1 MLSSIFVRFKTG
13 LSYTAILSALIMSG
27 CTLTGQQEQPLTPA
41 AKAEIEMKQ
50 FQKVID
56 DAQGHASLDVIRAYI
71 GLEKL
76 IKDPALHQKNIDD
89 TWLTLTKLTP
99 EQRNGIV
106 IKSDENILQG
116 WLDLLNTYEYNKDDA
131 TKLSQAVREWQTRYP
146 RNPAA
151 LTLPST
157 LLRQSQPA
165 VGANSQIAL
174 LLPLS
179 GQAKVFGEAI
189 RQGFLDAQSG
199 LPQPQA
205 TEETSAIQPPSSNQ
219 DDSLSSILEELG
231 ITNSSTTEN
240 SAGNTDNTEQNSVT
254 AQDTQAVMSRN
265 TTLNLDPIAQNSRQV
280 IVYDTNNQPIDVLL
294 KKAQQD
300 GANLIVG
307 PLLKPEVLK
316 TIELQSTL
324 PVLAL
329 NELDNL
335 PTATSICF
343 FSLSP
348 EDETRNAAQ
357 HLRQQQKTTPLLIV
371 PDNKFGQRMAQT
383 FADEWQRTGGGTV
396 LKQSFGS
403 LDSLKTDI
411 NRGVGIRMTGTP
423 IIPTDNS
430 PVAIDA
436 QSMPVEPISSSTVDS
451 VYIIATSDELTLIKP
466 MIDMAISTQKRP
478 PIYVSSRSNQGGIG
492 PDFRMEMEGIQ
503 FSDIPLM
510 TGANLPLMQKASQ
523 QFAND
528 YSLMRLYAMGID
540 AWSLANNYND
550 LTNGSLHFNGISG
563 SLRVEDNCTIY
574 RQLPWM
580 QFKQGKIE
588 PVMQ

>member
-41 AKAEIEMKQ
+41 AKAEMEMKQ
-50 FQKVID
+50 YQKVID
-56 DAQGHASLDVIRAYI
+56 DAQGLASLDVIRAYI
-71 GLEKL
+71 GLETL
-76 IKDPALHQKNIDD
+76 ITDPQLRQKNIDD

-99 EQRNGIV
+99 EQRRSVV
-106 IKSDENILQG
+106 IKADENTLQG

-131 TKLSQAVREWQTRYP
+131 DKLSTAVREWQTRYH

-151 LTLPST
+151 LTLPAS
-157 LLRQSQPA
+157 LLRLSQPS
-165 VGANSQIAL
+165 VSTNSQIAL
-174 LLPLS
+174 LLPLT

-205 TEETSAIQPPSSNQ
+205 MPESQTPKN
-219 DDSLSSILEELG
+219 DDSLASILEELG
-231 ITNSSTTEN
+231 ISNTETSATNSDTTKE
-240 SAGNTDNTEQNSVT
+240 STDNSETNQVKEEKGTDTFSSNMSV
-254 AQDTQAVMSRN
+254 Q
-265 TTLNLDPIAQNSRQV
+265 LDPIAQNSRQV
-280 IVYDTNNQPIDVLL
+280 IVYDTNSQPIDVLL

-307 PLLKPEVLK
+307 PLLKPEVMK
-316 TIELQSTL
+316 TIELQSGL

-329 NELDNL
+329 NELDTI
-335 PTATSICF
+335 PSATTVCF

-357 HLRQQQKTTPLLIV
+357 HLRQQQKSNPLIIV

-396 LKQSFGS
+396 LQQTFSS
-403 LDSLKTDI
+403 VESLKASI

-423 IIPTDNS
+423 VLPTANAPLPLETQSIPS
-430 PVAIDA
+430 AGGAI
-436 QSMPVEPISSSTVDS
+436 DS

-478 PIYVSSRSNQGGIG
+478 PIYVSSRSNQGGTG
-492 PDFRMEMEGIQ
+492 PDFRMEMDGIQ

-510 TGANLPLMQKASQ
+510 TGANLPLMQKASSK
-523 QFAND
+523 FAND

-550 LTNGSLHFNGISG
+550 LTKGTLHFNGISG
-563 SLRVEDNCTIY
+563 SLHVENNCTVY

-588 PVMQ
+588 PVTQ

>member
-27 CTLTGQQEQPLTPA
+27 CTLTGQQEQPLDPVR
-41 AKAEIEMKQ
+41 KAELEMRQ
-50 FQKVID
+50 LQKVIED
-56 DAQGHASLDVIRAYI
+56 SQGQASLDVIRAYI
-71 GLEKL
+71 GLEPL
-76 IKDPALHQKNIDD
+76 ITDPTLHQQNIDD

-99 EQRNGIV
+99 EQRQAVV
-106 IKSDENILQG
+106 IKADENILQG
-116 WLDLLNTYEYNKDDA
+116 WLDLLNTYEYNREDA
-131 TKLSQAVREWQTRYP
+131 DKLSKAVREWQTRYP

-151 LTLPST
+151 LTLPAA
-157 LLRQSQPA
+157 LLRLSLPS
-165 VGANSQIAL
+165 VSTSSQIAL
-174 LLPLS
+174 LLPLT

-189 RQGFLDAQSG
+189 QQGFLDAQSG
-199 LPQPQA
+199 LPQPPA
-205 TEETSAIQPPSSNQ
+205 MPETKAEPKE
-219 DDSLSSILEELG
+219 DSLASILEELG
-231 ITNSSTTEN
+231 INNTETPSADTDSTKEPTEN
-240 SAGNTDNTEQNSVT
+240 SETSQNKETEAIEANYTVQ
-254 AQDTQAVMSRN
+254 
-265 TTLNLDPIAQNSRQV
+265 LDPIAQNSRQV
-280 IVYDTNNQPIDVLL
+280 IVYDTNSQPIDVLL
-294 KKAQQD
+294 KKVQQD

-307 PLLKPEVLK
+307 PLLKPEVMK
-316 TIELQSTL
+316 TIELQSGI

-329 NELDNL
+329 NELDTV
-335 PTATSICF
+335 PTATTVCF

-357 HLRQQQKTTPLLIV
+357 HLRQQQKSNPLIIV
-371 PDNKFGQRMAQT
+371 PSNKFGQRMAQT

-396 LKQSFGS
+396 LQQSFGS
-403 LDSLKTDI
+403 LETLKSSI

-423 IIPTDNS
+423 VLPTENAPLPLDS
-430 PVAIDA
+430 QSLPSTDGAI
-436 QSMPVEPISSSTVDS
+436 DS

-466 MIDMAISTQKRP
+466 MIDMAISTKKRP
-478 PIYVSSRSNQGGIG
+478 PIYVSSRSNQGGTG
-492 PDFRMEMEGIQ
+492 PDFRMEMDGIQ

-510 TGANLPLMQKASQ
+510 TGANLPLMQKASSK
-523 QFAND
+523 FAND

-550 LTNGSLHFNGISG
+550 LTKGTLRFNGISG

-588 PVMQ
+588 PVEQ

>member
-1 MLSSIFVRFKTG
+1 
-13 LSYTAILSALIMSG
+13 MSG

-41 AKAEIEMKQ
+41 AKAEMEMKQ

-56 DAQGHASLDVIRAYI
+56 DSQGLASLDVIRAYI
-71 GLEKL
+71 GLETL
-76 IKDPALHQKNIDD
+76 ITDPQLHQKNIDD

-99 EQRNGIV
+99 EQRRGVV
-106 IKSDENILQG
+106 IKADENTLQG

-131 TKLSQAVREWQTRYP
+131 DKLSTAVREWQTRYP

-151 LTLPST
+151 LTLPAS
-157 LLRQSQPA
+157 LLRLSQPS
-165 VGANSQIAL
+165 VSTSSQIAL
-174 LLPLS
+174 LLPLT

-205 TEETSAIQPPSSNQ
+205 MPEPQAPKN
-219 DDSLSSILEELG
+219 DDSLASILEELG
-231 ITNSSTTEN
+231 ISNTETSATNSDTTKA
-240 SAGNTDNTEQNSVT
+240 STDNSETNQVKEEKETETFSGNMTVQ
-254 AQDTQAVMSRN
+254 
-265 TTLNLDPIAQNSRQV
+265 LDPIAQNSRQV
-280 IVYDTNNQPIDVLL
+280 IVYDTNSQPIDVLL

-307 PLLKPEVLK
+307 PLLKPEVMK
-316 TIELQSTL
+316 TIELQSGL

-329 NELDNL
+329 NELESV
-335 PTATSICF
+335 PSATTVCF

-357 HLRQQQKTTPLLIV
+357 HLRQQQKSNPLIIV

-383 FADEWQRTGGGTV
+383 FADEWQHTGGGTV
-396 LKQSFGS
+396 LQQTFSS
-403 LDSLKTDI
+403 VESLKASI

-423 IIPTDNS
+423 VLPTANAPLPLETQSIPS
-430 PVAIDA
+430 AGGAI
-436 QSMPVEPISSSTVDS
+436 DS

-466 MIDMAISTQKRP
+466 MIDMAISTKKRP
-478 PIYVSSRSNQGGIG
+478 PIYVSSRSNQGGTG

-510 TGANLPLMQKASQ
+510 TGANLPLMQKASSK
-523 QFAND
+523 FAND

-550 LTNGSLHFNGISG
+550 LTKGSLRFNGISG
-563 SLRVEDNCTIY
+563 SLRVENNCTVY
-574 RQLPWM
+574 RELPWM

-588 PVMQ
+588 PVAQ

>member
-41 AKAEIEMKQ
+41 AKAEMEMKQ

-56 DAQGHASLDVIRAYI
+56 DAQGLASLDVIRAYI
-71 GLEKL
+71 GLETL
-76 IKDPALHQKNIDD
+76 ITDPQLRQKNIDD

-99 EQRNGIV
+99 EQRRGVV
-106 IKSDENILQG
+106 IKADENTLQG

-131 TKLSQAVREWQTRYP
+131 DKLSTAVREWQTRYP

-151 LTLPST
+151 LTLPAS
-157 LLRQSQPA
+157 LLRLSQPS
-165 VGANSQIAL
+165 VSTNSQIAL
-174 LLPLS
+174 LLPLT

-205 TEETSAIQPPSSNQ
+205 MPASQAPKN
-219 DDSLSSILEELG
+219 DDSLASILEELG
-231 ITNSSTTEN
+231 ISNTETSATNSDTTKESPDN
-240 SAGNTDNTEQNSVT
+240 SETNQAKEEKETDAFSSNMTVQ
-254 AQDTQAVMSRN
+254 
-265 TTLNLDPIAQNSRQV
+265 LDPIAQNSRQV
-280 IVYDTNNQPIDVLL
+280 IVYDTNSQPIDVLL

-307 PLLKPEVLK
+307 PLLKPEVMK
-316 TIELQSTL
+316 TIELQSGL

-329 NELDNL
+329 NELDEI
-335 PTATSICF
+335 PSATTVCF

-357 HLRQQQKTTPLLIV
+357 HLRQQQKSNPLIIV

-383 FADEWQRTGGGTV
+383 FADEWQRSGGGTV
-396 LKQSFGS
+396 LQQTFSS
-403 LDSLKTDI
+403 VESLKASI

-423 IIPTDNS
+423 VLPTANAPLPLETQSIPS
-430 PVAIDA
+430 AGGAI
-436 QSMPVEPISSSTVDS
+436 DS

-478 PIYVSSRSNQGGIG
+478 PIYVSSRSNQGGTG
-492 PDFRMEMEGIQ
+492 PDFRMEMDGIQ

-510 TGANLPLMQKASQ
+510 TGANLPLMQKASSK
-523 QFAND
+523 FAND

-550 LTNGSLHFNGISG
+550 LTKGTLRFNGISG
-563 SLRVEDNCTIY
+563 SLHVENNCTVY

-588 PVMQ
+588 PVTQ

>member
-41 AKAEIEMKQ
+41 AKAEMEMKQ
-50 FQKVID
+50 YQKVID
-56 DAQGHASLDVIRAYI
+56 DAQGLASLDVIRAYI
-71 GLEKL
+71 GLETL
-76 IKDPALHQKNIDD
+76 ITDPQLRQKNIDD

-99 EQRNGIV
+99 EQRRSVV
-106 IKSDENILQG
+106 IKADENTLQG

-131 TKLSQAVREWQTRYP
+131 DKLSTAVREWQTRYP

-151 LTLPST
+151 LTLPAS
-157 LLRQSQPA
+157 LLRLSQPS
-165 VGANSQIAL
+165 VSTNSQIAL
-174 LLPLS
+174 LLPLT

-205 TEETSAIQPPSSNQ
+205 MPESQTPKN
-219 DDSLSSILEELG
+219 DDSLASILEELG
-231 ITNSSTTEN
+231 ISNTETSATNSDTTKE
-240 SAGNTDNTEQNSVT
+240 STDNSETNQVKEEKGTDTFSSNMSV
-254 AQDTQAVMSRN
+254 Q
-265 TTLNLDPIAQNSRQV
+265 LDPIAQNSRQV
-280 IVYDTNNQPIDVLL
+280 IVYDTNSQPIDVLL

-307 PLLKPEVLK
+307 PLLKPEVMK
-316 TIELQSTL
+316 TIELQSGL

-329 NELDNL
+329 NELDTI
-335 PTATSICF
+335 PSATTVCF

-357 HLRQQQKTTPLLIV
+357 HLRQQQKANPLIIV

-383 FADEWQRTGGGTV
+383 FADEWQRTSGGTV
-396 LKQSFGS
+396 LQQTFSS
-403 LDSLKTDI
+403 VESLKASI

-423 IIPTDNS
+423 VLPTANAPLPLETQSIPS
-430 PVAIDA
+430 AGGAI
-436 QSMPVEPISSSTVDS
+436 DS

-478 PIYVSSRSNQGGIG
+478 PIYVSSRSNQGGTG
-492 PDFRMEMEGIQ
+492 PDFRMEMDGIQ

-510 TGANLPLMQKASQ
+510 TGANLPLMQKASSK
-523 QFAND
+523 FAND

-550 LTNGSLHFNGISG
+550 LTKGTLHFNGISG
-563 SLRVEDNCTIY
+563 SLHVENNCTVY

-588 PVMQ
+588 PVTQ

>member
-41 AKAEIEMKQ
+41 AKAEMEMKQ
-50 FQKVID
+50 YQKVID
-56 DAQGHASLDVIRAYI
+56 DAQGLASLDVIRAYI
-71 GLEKL
+71 GLETL
-76 IKDPALHQKNIDD
+76 ITDPQLRQKNIDD

-99 EQRNGIV
+99 EQRRSVV
-106 IKSDENILQG
+106 IKADENTLQG

-131 TKLSQAVREWQTRYP
+131 DKLSTAVREWQTRYP

-151 LTLPST
+151 LTLPVS
-157 LLRQSQPA
+157 LLRLSQPS
-165 VGANSQIAL
+165 VSTNSQIAL
-174 LLPLS
+174 LLPLT

-205 TEETSAIQPPSSNQ
+205 MPESQTPKN
-219 DDSLSSILEELG
+219 DDSLASILEELG
-231 ITNSSTTEN
+231 ISNTETSATNSDTTKE
-240 SAGNTDNTEQNSVT
+240 STDNSESNQVKEEKGTDTFSSNMSV
-254 AQDTQAVMSRN
+254 Q
-265 TTLNLDPIAQNSRQV
+265 LDPIAQNSRQV
-280 IVYDTNNQPIDVLL
+280 IVYDTNSQPIDVLL

-307 PLLKPEVLK
+307 PLLKPEVMK
-316 TIELQSTL
+316 TIELQSGL

-329 NELDNL
+329 NELDTI
-335 PTATSICF
+335 PSATTVCF

-357 HLRQQQKTTPLLIV
+357 HLRQQQKANPLIIV

-396 LKQSFGS
+396 LQQTFNSVE
-403 LDSLKTDI
+403 SLKASI

-423 IIPTDNS
+423 VLPTANAPLPLETQSIPS
-430 PVAIDA
+430 ASGAI
-436 QSMPVEPISSSTVDS
+436 DS

-478 PIYVSSRSNQGGIG
+478 PIYVSSRSNQGGTG
-492 PDFRMEMEGIQ
+492 PDFRMEMDGIQ

-510 TGANLPLMQKASQ
+510 TGANLPLMQKASSK
-523 QFAND
+523 FAND

-550 LTNGSLHFNGISG
+550 LTKGTLHFNGISG
-563 SLRVEDNCTIY
+563 SLHVENNCTVY

-588 PVMQ
+588 PVTQ

>member
-41 AKAEIEMKQ
+41 AKAEMEMKQ

-56 DAQGHASLDVIRAYI
+56 DAQGLASLDVIRAYI
-71 GLEKL
+71 GLETL
-76 IKDPALHQKNIDD
+76 ITDPQLHQKNIDD

-99 EQRNGIV
+99 EQRRGVV
-106 IKSDENILQG
+106 IKADENTLQG

-131 TKLSQAVREWQTRYP
+131 DKLSAAVREWQTRYP

-151 LTLPST
+151 LTLPAS
-157 LLRQSQPA
+157 LLRLSQPS
-165 VGANSQIAL
+165 VSTSSQIAL
-174 LLPLS
+174 LLPLT

-205 TEETSAIQPPSSNQ
+205 MPTAPQEPKK
-219 DDSLSSILEELG
+219 DDSLASILEELG
-231 ITNSSTTEN
+231 INNTETPATDSAKETTEN
-240 SAGNTDNTEQNSVT
+240 
-254 AQDTQAVMSRN
+254 TQATQDQGKESSTFSGD
-265 TTLNLDPIAQNSRQV
+265 TTLRLDPVAQNSRQV
-280 IVYDTNNQPIDVLL
+280 IVYDTNSQPIDVLM
-294 KKAQQD
+294 KKVQQD

-307 PLLKPEVLK
+307 PLLKPEVMK
-316 TIELQSTL
+316 TIELQSGL

-329 NELDNL
+329 NELDNV
-335 PTATSICF
+335 PSATTVCF

-357 HLRQQQKTTPLLIV
+357 HLRQQQKSNPLIIV

-396 LKQSFGS
+396 LQQTFSS
-403 LDSLKTDI
+403 VDSLKASI

-423 IIPTDNS
+423 VLPTANAPLPLETQSIPS
-430 PVAIDA
+430 AGGAI
-436 QSMPVEPISSSTVDS
+436 DS

-478 PIYVSSRSNQGGIG
+478 PIYVSSRSNQGGTG
-492 PDFRMEMEGIQ
+492 PDFRMEMDGIQ

-510 TGANLPLMQKASQ
+510 TGANLPLMQKASSK
-523 QFAND
+523 FAND

-550 LTNGSLHFNGISG
+550 LTKGTLRFNGISG
-563 SLRVEDNCTIY
+563 SLRVENNCTVY
-574 RQLPWM
+574 RELPWM

-588 PVMQ
+588 PVVQ

>member
-41 AKAEIEMKQ
+41 AKAEMEMKQ

-56 DAQGHASLDVIRAYI
+56 DAQGLASLDVIRAYI
-71 GLEKL
+71 GLETL
-76 IKDPALHQKNIDD
+76 ITDPQLHQKNIDD

-99 EQRNGIV
+99 EQRRGVV
-106 IKSDENILQG
+106 IKADENTLQG

-131 TKLSQAVREWQTRYP
+131 DKLSAAVREWQTRYP

-151 LTLPST
+151 LTLPAA
-157 LLRQSQPA
+157 LLRLSQPS
-165 VGANSQIAL
+165 VSTSSQIAL
-174 LLPLS
+174 LLPLT

-205 TEETSAIQPPSSNQ
+205 MPTAPQEPKK
-219 DDSLSSILEELG
+219 DDSLASILEELG
-231 ITNSSTTEN
+231 INNTETPATDTAKETTEN
-240 SAGNTDNTEQNSVT
+240 
-254 AQDTQAVMSRN
+254 TQATQDQGKESSTFSGD
-265 TTLNLDPIAQNSRQV
+265 TTLRLDPIAQNSRQV
-280 IVYDTNNQPIDVLL
+280 IVYDTNSQPIDVLM
-294 KKAQQD
+294 KKVQQD
-300 GANLIVG
+300 GASLIVG
-307 PLLKPEVLK
+307 PLLKPEVMK
-316 TIELQSTL
+316 TIELQSGL

-329 NELDNL
+329 NELDNV
-335 PTATSICF
+335 PSATTVCF

-357 HLRQQQKTTPLLIV
+357 HLRQQQKSNPLIIV

-396 LKQSFGS
+396 LQQTFSS
-403 LDSLKTDI
+403 VDSLKASI

-423 IIPTDNS
+423 VLPTANAPLPLETQSIPS
-430 PVAIDA
+430 AGGAI
-436 QSMPVEPISSSTVDS
+436 DS

-478 PIYVSSRSNQGGIG
+478 PIYVSSRSNQGGTG
-492 PDFRMEMEGIQ
+492 PDFRMEMDGIQ

-510 TGANLPLMQKASQ
+510 AGANLPLMQKASSK
-523 QFAND
+523 FAND

-550 LTNGSLHFNGISG
+550 LTKGTLRFNGISG
-563 SLRVEDNCTIY
+563 SLRVENNCTVY
-574 RQLPWM
+574 RELPWM

-588 PVMQ
+588 PVVQ

>member
-41 AKAEIEMKQ
+41 AKAEMEMKQ

-56 DAQGHASLDVIRAYI
+56 DAQGLASLDVIRAYI
-71 GLEKL
+71 GLETL
-76 IKDPALHQKNIDD
+76 ITDPQLHQKNIDD

-99 EQRNGIV
+99 EQRRGVV
-106 IKSDENILQG
+106 IKADENTLQG

-131 TKLSQAVREWQTRYP
+131 DKLSAAVREWQTRYP

-151 LTLPST
+151 LTLPAA
-157 LLRQSQPA
+157 LLRLSQPS
-165 VGANSQIAL
+165 VSTSSQIAL
-174 LLPLS
+174 LLPLT

-205 TEETSAIQPPSSNQ
+205 MPTAPQEPKK
-219 DDSLSSILEELG
+219 DDSLASILEELG
-231 ITNSSTTEN
+231 INNTETPATDTAKETTEN
-240 SAGNTDNTEQNSVT
+240 
-254 AQDTQAVMSRN
+254 TQATQDQGKESSTFSGD
-265 TTLNLDPIAQNSRQV
+265 TTLRLDPIAQNSRQV
-280 IVYDTNNQPIDVLL
+280 IVYDTNSQPIDVLM
-294 KKAQQD
+294 KKVQQD

-307 PLLKPEVLK
+307 PLLKPEVMK
-316 TIELQSTL
+316 TIELQSGL

-329 NELDNL
+329 NELDNV
-335 PTATSICF
+335 PSATTVCF

-357 HLRQQQKTTPLLIV
+357 HLRQQQKSNPLIIV

-396 LKQSFGS
+396 LQQTFSS
-403 LDSLKTDI
+403 VDSLKASI

-423 IIPTDNS
+423 VLPTANAPLPLETQSIPS
-430 PVAIDA
+430 AGGAI
-436 QSMPVEPISSSTVDS
+436 DS

-478 PIYVSSRSNQGGIG
+478 PIYVSSRSNQGGTG
-492 PDFRMEMEGIQ
+492 PDFRMEMDGIQ

-510 TGANLPLMQKASQ
+510 AGANLPLMQKASSK
-523 QFAND
+523 FAND

-550 LTNGSLHFNGISG
+550 LTKGTLRFNGISG
-563 SLRVEDNCTIY
+563 SLRVENNCTVY
-574 RQLPWM
+574 RELPWM

-588 PVMQ
+588 PVVQ

>member
-41 AKAEIEMKQ
+41 AKAEMEMKQ

-56 DAQGHASLDVIRAYI
+56 DAQGLASLDVIRAYI
-71 GLEKL
+71 GLETL
-76 IKDPALHQKNIDD
+76 ITDPQLHQKNIDD

-99 EQRNGIV
+99 EQRRSAV
-106 IKSDENILQG
+106 IKADENTLQG

-131 TKLSQAVREWQTRYP
+131 DKLSTAVREWQTRYP

-151 LTLPST
+151 LTLPAS
-157 LLRQSQPA
+157 LLRLSQPSS
-165 VGANSQIAL
+165 VSTSSQIAL
-174 LLPLS
+174 LLPLT

-205 TEETSAIQPPSSNQ
+205 MPTAPQEPKK
-219 DDSLSSILEELG
+219 DDSLASILEELG
-231 ITNSSTTEN
+231 ISNTETPTTDPN
-240 SAGNTDNTEQNSVT
+240 TAKDTTDNSETNQVKEEKETEAFSGNMTVQ
-254 AQDTQAVMSRN
+254 
-265 TTLNLDPIAQNSRQV
+265 LDPIAQNSRQV
-280 IVYDTNNQPIDVLL
+280 IVYDTNSQSIDVLL
-294 KKAQQD
+294 KKVQQD

-307 PLLKPEVLK
+307 PLLKPEVMK
-316 TIELQSTL
+316 TIELQSGL

-329 NELDNL
+329 NELDSV
-335 PTATSICF
+335 PSATTVCF

-357 HLRQQQKTTPLLIV
+357 HLRQQQKSNPLIIV

-396 LKQSFGS
+396 LQQTFSS
-403 LDSLKTDI
+403 VESLKASI

-423 IIPTDNS
+423 VLPTANAPLPLETQSIPS
-430 PVAIDA
+430 AGGAI
-436 QSMPVEPISSSTVDS
+436 DS

-478 PIYVSSRSNQGGIG
+478 PIYVSSRSNQGGTG

-510 TGANLPLMQKASQ
+510 TGANLPLMQKASSK
-523 QFAND
+523 FAND

-550 LTNGSLHFNGISG
+550 LTKGTLRFNGISG
-563 SLRVEDNCTIY
+563 SLRVENNCTVY

-588 PVMQ
+588 PVTQ

>member
-41 AKAEIEMKQ
+41 AKAEMEMKQ
-50 FQKVID
+50 YQKVID
-56 DAQGHASLDVIRAYI
+56 DAQGLASLDVIRAYI
-71 GLEKL
+71 GLETL
-76 IKDPALHQKNIDD
+76 ITDPQLRQKNIDD

-99 EQRNGIV
+99 EQRHSVV
-106 IKSDENILQG
+106 IKADENTLQG

-131 TKLSQAVREWQTRYP
+131 DKLSTAVREWQTRYP

-151 LTLPST
+151 LTLPAS
-157 LLRQSQPA
+157 LLRLSQPS
-165 VGANSQIAL
+165 VSTNSQIAL
-174 LLPLS
+174 LLPLT

-199 LPQPQA
+199 LPQPQ
-205 TEETSAIQPPSSNQ
+205 TMPESQTPKN
-219 DDSLSSILEELG
+219 DDSLASILEELG
-231 ITNSSTTEN
+231 ISNTETSATNSDTTKE
-240 SAGNTDNTEQNSVT
+240 STDNSETNQVKEEKGTDTFSSNMSV
-254 AQDTQAVMSRN
+254 Q
-265 TTLNLDPIAQNSRQV
+265 LDPIAQNSRQV
-280 IVYDTNNQPIDVLL
+280 IVYDTNSQPIDVLL

-307 PLLKPEVLK
+307 PLLKPEVMK
-316 TIELQSTL
+316 TIELQSGL

-329 NELDNL
+329 NELDTI
-335 PTATSICF
+335 PSATTVCF

-357 HLRQQQKTTPLLIV
+357 HLRQQQKANPLIIV

-396 LKQSFGS
+396 LQQTFSS
-403 LDSLKTDI
+403 VESLKASI

-423 IIPTDNS
+423 VLPTANAPLPLETQSIPS
-430 PVAIDA
+430 AGGAI
-436 QSMPVEPISSSTVDS
+436 DS

-478 PIYVSSRSNQGGIG
+478 PIYVSSRSNQGGTG
-492 PDFRMEMEGIQ
+492 PDFRMEMDGIQ

-510 TGANLPLMQKASQ
+510 TGANLPLMQKASSK
-523 QFAND
+523 FAND

-550 LTNGSLHFNGISG
+550 LTKGTLHFNGISG
-563 SLRVEDNCTIY
+563 SLHVENNCTVY

-588 PVMQ
+588 PVTQ

>member
-41 AKAEIEMKQ
+41 AKAEMEMKQ

-56 DAQGHASLDVIRAYI
+56 DAQGLASLDVIRAYI
-71 GLEKL
+71 GLETL
-76 IKDPALHQKNIDD
+76 ITDPELHQKNIDD

-99 EQRNGIV
+99 EQRRGVV
-106 IKSDENILQG
+106 IKADENTLQG

-131 TKLSQAVREWQTRYP
+131 DKLSTAVREWQTRYP

-151 LTLPST
+151 LTLPVS
-157 LLRQSQPA
+157 LLRLSQPS
-165 VGANSQIAL
+165 VSTSSQIAL
-174 LLPLS
+174 LLPLT

-205 TEETSAIQPPSSNQ
+205 MPEPESPKN
-219 DDSLSSILEELG
+219 DDSLASILEELG
-231 ITNSSTTEN
+231 IKNTETPTTDTAQETTEKTETTQN
-240 SAGNTDNTEQNSVT
+240 KEKESSAFS
-254 AQDTQAVMSRN
+254 SN
-265 TTLNLDPIAQNSRQV
+265 TTLRLDPVAQNARQV
-280 IVYDTNNQPIDVLL
+280 IVYDTNSQPIDVLL
-294 KKAQQD
+294 KKVQQD

-307 PLLKPEVLK
+307 PLLKPEVMK
-316 TIELQSTL
+316 TIELQSGL

-329 NELDNL
+329 NELDTI
-335 PTATSICF
+335 PSATTVCF

-357 HLRQQQKTTPLLIV
+357 HLRQQQKANPLIIV

-396 LKQSFGS
+396 LQQTFSS
-403 LDSLKTDI
+403 VESLKASI

-423 IIPTDNS
+423 ILPTENAPLPLDSQSIPS
-430 PVAIDA
+430 AGGAI
-436 QSMPVEPISSSTVDS
+436 DS

-478 PIYVSSRSNQGGIG
+478 PIYVSSRSNQGGTG
-492 PDFRMEMEGIQ
+492 PDFRMEMDGIQ

-510 TGANLPLMQKASQ
+510 TGANLPLMQKASSK
-523 QFAND
+523 FAND

-550 LTNGSLHFNGISG
+550 LTKGTLRFNGISG
-563 SLRVEDNCTIY
+563 SLRVEDNCTVY

-588 PVMQ
+588 PVTQ

>member
-41 AKAEIEMKQ
+41 AKAEMEMKQ
-50 FQKVID
+50 YQKVID
-56 DAQGHASLDVIRAYI
+56 DAQGLASLDVIRAYI
-71 GLEKL
+71 GLETL
-76 IKDPALHQKNIDD
+76 ITDPQLRQKNIDD

-99 EQRNGIV
+99 EQRRSVV
-106 IKSDENILQG
+106 IKADENTLQG

-131 TKLSQAVREWQTRYP
+131 DKLSTAVREWQTRYP

-151 LTLPST
+151 LTLPAS
-157 LLRQSQPA
+157 LLRLSQPS
-165 VGANSQIAL
+165 VSTNSQIAL
-174 LLPLS
+174 LLPLT

-205 TEETSAIQPPSSNQ
+205 MPESQTPKN
-219 DDSLSSILEELG
+219 DDSLASILEELG
-231 ITNSSTTEN
+231 ISHTETSATNSDTTKE
-240 SAGNTDNTEQNSVT
+240 STDNSETNQVKEEKGTDTFSSNMSV
-254 AQDTQAVMSRN
+254 Q
-265 TTLNLDPIAQNSRQV
+265 LDPIAQNSRQV
-280 IVYDTNNQPIDVLL
+280 IVYDTNSQPIDVLL

-307 PLLKPEVLK
+307 PLLKPEVMK
-316 TIELQSTL
+316 TIELQSGL

-329 NELDNL
+329 NELDTI
-335 PTATSICF
+335 PSATTVCF

-357 HLRQQQKTTPLLIV
+357 HLRQQQKANPLIIV

-396 LKQSFGS
+396 LQQTFSS
-403 LDSLKTDI
+403 VESLKASI

-423 IIPTDNS
+423 VLPTANAPLPLETQSIPS
-430 PVAIDA
+430 AGGAI
-436 QSMPVEPISSSTVDS
+436 DS

-478 PIYVSSRSNQGGIG
+478 PIYVSSRSNQGGTG
-492 PDFRMEMEGIQ
+492 PDFRMEMDGIQ

-510 TGANLPLMQKASQ
+510 TGANLPLMQKASSK
-523 QFAND
+523 FAND

-550 LTNGSLHFNGISG
+550 LTKGTLHFNGISG
-563 SLRVEDNCTIY
+563 SLHVENNCTVY

-588 PVMQ
+588 PVTQ

>member
-41 AKAEIEMKQ
+41 AKAEMEMKQ

-56 DAQGHASLDVIRAYI
+56 DSQGLASLDVIRAYI
-71 GLEKL
+71 GLETL
-76 IKDPALHQKNIDD
+76 ITDPQLHQKNIDD

-99 EQRNGIV
+99 EQRRGVV
-106 IKSDENILQG
+106 IKADENTLQG
-116 WLDLLNTYEYNKDDA
+116 WLDLLSTYEYNKDDA
-131 TKLSQAVREWQTRYP
+131 DKLSTAVREWQTRYP

-151 LTLPST
+151 LTLPAS
-157 LLRQSQPA
+157 LLRLSQPS
-165 VGANSQIAL
+165 VSTSSQIAL
-174 LLPLS
+174 LLPLT

-205 TEETSAIQPPSSNQ
+205 MPEPQAPKN
-219 DDSLSSILEELG
+219 DDSLASILEELG
-231 ITNSSTTEN
+231 ISNTETSATNSDTTKASPDN
-240 SAGNTDNTEQNSVT
+240 SETNQVKEEKETETFSGNMTVQ
-254 AQDTQAVMSRN
+254 
-265 TTLNLDPIAQNSRQV
+265 LDPIAQNSRQV
-280 IVYDTNNQPIDVLL
+280 IVYDTNSQPIDVLL

-307 PLLKPEVLK
+307 PLLKPEVMK
-316 TIELQSTL
+316 TIELQSGL

-329 NELDNL
+329 NELESV
-335 PTATSICF
+335 PSATTVCF

-357 HLRQQQKTTPLLIV
+357 HLRQQQKSNPLIIV

-383 FADEWQRTGGGTV
+383 FADEWQHTGGGTV
-396 LKQSFGS
+396 LQQTFSS
-403 LDSLKTDI
+403 VESLKASI

-423 IIPTDNS
+423 VLPTANAPLPLETQSIPS
-430 PVAIDA
+430 AGGAI
-436 QSMPVEPISSSTVDS
+436 DS

-466 MIDMAISTQKRP
+466 MIDMAISTKKRP
-478 PIYVSSRSNQGGIG
+478 PIYVSSRSNQGGTG

-510 TGANLPLMQKASQ
+510 TGANLPLMQKASSK
-523 QFAND
+523 FAND

-550 LTNGSLHFNGISG
+550 LTKGSLRFNGISG
-563 SLRVEDNCTIY
+563 SLRVENNCTVY
-574 RQLPWM
+574 RELPWM

-588 PVMQ
+588 PVAQ

>member
-41 AKAEIEMKQ
+41 AKAEMEMKQ

-56 DAQGHASLDVIRAYI
+56 DAQGLASLDVIRAYI
-71 GLEKL
+71 GLETL
-76 IKDPALHQKNIDD
+76 ITDPQLHQKNIDD

-99 EQRNGIV
+99 EQRRGIV
-106 IKSDENILQG
+106 IKANENTLQG

-131 TKLSQAVREWQTRYP
+131 DKLSIAVREWQTRYP

-151 LTLPST
+151 LTLPAS
-157 LLRQSQPA
+157 LLRLSQPSVSA
-165 VGANSQIAL
+165 SSQIAL
-174 LLPLS
+174 LLPLT

-205 TEETSAIQPPSSNQ
+205 MPEPQAPKN
-219 DDSLSSILEELG
+219 DDSLASILEELG
-231 ITNSSTTEN
+231 ISNTETPATDPDTAKDTAEN
-240 SAGNTDNTEQNSVT
+240 SETNQVKEEKETETFSGNMTVQ
-254 AQDTQAVMSRN
+254 
-265 TTLNLDPIAQNSRQV
+265 LDPIAQNSRQV
-280 IVYDTNNQPIDVLL
+280 IVYDTNSQSIDVLL
-294 KKAQQD
+294 KKVQQD

-307 PLLKPEVLK
+307 PLLKPEVMK
-316 TIELQSTL
+316 TIELQSGL

-329 NELDNL
+329 NELDNV
-335 PTATSICF
+335 PSATTVCF

-357 HLRQQQKTTPLLIV
+357 HLRQQQKSNPLIIV

-396 LKQSFGS
+396 LQQTFSAVE
-403 LDSLKTDI
+403 SLKASI

-423 IIPTDNS
+423 ILPTANAPLPLETQSIPSTGG
-430 PVAIDA
+430 AI
-436 QSMPVEPISSSTVDS
+436 DS

-478 PIYVSSRSNQGGIG
+478 PIYVSSRSNQGGTG
-492 PDFRMEMEGIQ
+492 PDFRMEMDGIQ

-510 TGANLPLMQKASQ
+510 TGANLPLMQKASSK
-523 QFAND
+523 FAND

-550 LTNGSLHFNGISG
+550 LTKGTLRFNGISG
-563 SLRVEDNCTIY
+563 SLRVENNCTVY
-574 RQLPWM
+574 RELPWM

-588 PVMQ
+588 PVTQ